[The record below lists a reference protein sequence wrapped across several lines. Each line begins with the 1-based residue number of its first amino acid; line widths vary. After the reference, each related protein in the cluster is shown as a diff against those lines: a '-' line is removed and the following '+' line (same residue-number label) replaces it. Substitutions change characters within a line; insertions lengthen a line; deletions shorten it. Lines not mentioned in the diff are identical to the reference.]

1 MNSSTVMLDILLEKG
16 AATITQDGAAI
27 TGDIST
33 ASGIHTTNMLSGMGN
48 RLMPVLQEI
57 KELVPR

>member
-1 MNSSTVMLDILLEKG
+1 MLDILLEKG